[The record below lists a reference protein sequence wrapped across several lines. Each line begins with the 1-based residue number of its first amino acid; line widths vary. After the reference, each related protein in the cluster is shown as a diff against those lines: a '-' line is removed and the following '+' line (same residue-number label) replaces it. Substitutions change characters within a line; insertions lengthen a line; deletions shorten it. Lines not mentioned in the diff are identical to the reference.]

1 MTHNKHLDN
10 IKTTLRNPK
19 VVNSIKIVI
28 LIVLL
33 LVAIVNHDVDFI
45 IGTLLSIL

>member
-1 MTHNKHLDN
+1 MNKQLDN
-10 IKTTLRNPK
+10 LKTPLRNPK
-19 VVNSIKIVI
+19 VVYTIKIVI

-33 LVAIVNHDVDFI
+33 VVAIVNHDVDFI